1 MPKYKD
7 INGKTYRMVIVR
19 FRNQNDLDK
28 FSEKLGYQAGYL
40 TNYTSEVL
48 VPGGIIKSLAKLKKP
63 RVKDGWKKTWAGQP
77 YFYQQDVEAY
87 SVIRFYFD
95 PEIYETDYIARLL
108 EQSITDATTST
119 WYPKQDV
126 VGAES
131 YLRVIGGTS
140 ETHFPVYVV
149 SKSRADCCL
158 TSKFLEMCEVKHYVV
173 VEEYQKND
181 YMQTVGQSPY
191 VTILTIPQ
199 KYFDEYETLYDF
211 KDEPRLTGPG
221 AARNF
226 CWQHSMANGF
236 YAHHVLDD
244 NIRGFHMLSDN
255 CKIKVRTGAF
265 IRAMEEHFM
274 AFDNVA
280 LGGPCYTNFAPKN
293 ENRGCHIFNT
303 RIYSWILIRNDIWN
317 QGFKWRG
324 TWNEDSILSL
334 DVLKAGWATIQYYI
348 YLQNKV
354 ATQSLAGGNT
364 DEFYAREGTL
374 RKSQMLVDVH
384 PDVSQLKYKFGRIHH
399 EVNYRP
405 FASNDPQFR
414 PERLQQGTND
424 YGMYVVKIDEEDDH
438 TKNQLLDSKSAL
450 EAKYTED
457 KAVYKW
463 DGTRWQDGF
472 DLVEDYNE
480 KGY

>member
-1 MPKYKD
+1 M
-7 INGKTYRMVIVR
+7 
-19 FRNQNDLDK
+19 
-28 FSEKLGYQAGYL
+28 E
-40 TNYTSEVL
+40 
-48 VPGGIIKSLAKLKKP
+48 
-63 RVKDGWKKTWAGQP
+63 
-77 YFYQQDVEAY
+77 
-87 SVIRFYFD
+87 
-95 PEIYETDYIARLL
+95 
-108 EQSITDATTST
+108 
-119 WYPKQDV
+119 
-126 VGAES
+126 
-131 YLRVIGGTS
+131 
-140 ETHFPVYVV
+140 H
-149 SKSRADCCL
+149 
-158 TSKFLEMCEVKHYVV
+158 
-173 VEEYQKND
+173 
-181 YMQTVGQSPY
+181 
-191 VTILTIPQ
+191 
-199 KYFDEYETLYDF
+199 
-211 KDEPRLTGPG
+211 
-221 AARNF
+221 
-226 CWQHSMANGF
+226 GF

-324 TWNEDSILSL
+324 RTNEDTILSI
-334 DVLKAGWATIQYYI
+334 DVMKAGWSTIQYYI

-354 ATQSLAGGNT
+354 ATQSLGGGNT
-364 DEFYAREGTL
+364 EEFYASEGTL
-374 RKSQMLVDVH
+374 RKSQLLVDVH

-399 EVNYRP
+399 EVNYNV
-405 FASNDPQFR
+405 FSHNDPQFR

-424 YGMYVVKIDEEDDH
+424 YGMYVVKIDKEDDH

-472 DLVEDYNE
+472 DLVEDYKE